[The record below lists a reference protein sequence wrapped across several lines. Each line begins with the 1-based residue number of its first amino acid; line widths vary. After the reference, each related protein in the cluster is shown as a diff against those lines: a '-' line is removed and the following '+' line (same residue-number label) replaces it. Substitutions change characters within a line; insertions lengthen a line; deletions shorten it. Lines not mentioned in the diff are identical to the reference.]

1 MQELLDLIREY
12 GTLVYVLLFAYCVV
26 KSGIL
31 PLFAGYAAQVGA
43 LDIAMVATATLAG
56 GYLGDEIRFY
66 VARSHGTGFL
76 QKRPR
81 LAYLAAKAST
91 LLERYGPA
99 YIFIYR
105 YPKGL
110 RTVGALPVGLTSIE
124 WGKFTVLNFASAALW
139 VVLLV
144 GGGYAFGELIE
155 QSIAGTWAAFSII
168 ALLVFAG
175 IVIFMFTRVTPVMDK
190 TAKAKR

>member
-1 MQELLDLIREY
+1 MQELTNLIREY
-12 GTLVYVLLFAYCVV
+12 GTLVYILLFAYCML

-43 LDIAMVATATLAG
+43 LDFGIVAAATLAG
-56 GYLGDEIRFY
+56 GYLGDEVRFY
-66 VARSHGTGFL
+66 IARNYGTGFL
-76 QKRPR
+76 EKRPR
-81 LAYLAAKAST
+81 LAYLAGKASH
-91 LLERYGPA
+91 LLERYGSA

-110 RTVGALPVGLTSIE
+110 RTVGALPVGLTSIT
-124 WGKFTVLNFASAALW
+124 WSKFTLLNFASALLW
-139 VVLLV
+139 VTLFV

-168 ALLVFAG
+168 ALLVFMG
-175 IVIFMFTRVTPVMDK
+175 IVIFMFTQLNKKQIADEK
-190 TAKAKR
+190 N